1 MDTREEATRLLREAE
16 EDLDRAVRY
25 PEMKDWVTVV
35 HYSQL
40 AVGKSAKALI
50 SCFETFE
57 WTHDPSDQLKRL
69 LEKGFLDKQFLEI
82 ASYAKEVAP
91 WHGRSTYG
99 ALKNGLWRRPSQFCT
114 EEVGIELIDK
124 AKKSVNMAAV
134 FIERFFGK

>member
-1 MDTREEATRLLREAE
+1 MDTREEAIRLLREAE

-40 AVGKSAKALI
+40 AVEKSAKALI

-69 LEKGFLDKQFLEI
+69 VEKGFLDKQFLEI

>member
-1 MDTREEATRLLREAE
+1 VDTREEATRLLREAE

-40 AVGKSAKALI
+40 AVEKSAKALI

-69 LEKGFLDKQFLEI
+69 VEKGFLDKQFLEI

-124 AKKSVNMAAV
+124 AKKSVNMTAV

>member
-1 MDTREEATRLLREAE
+1 MDTREEATRLLKEAE

-35 HYSQL
+35 HYSKL
-40 AVGKSAKALI
+40 AVEKSAKALI

-69 LEKGFLDKQFLEI
+69 VEKGFLDKQFLEI
-82 ASYAKEVAP
+82 ASYAKEAAP

>member
-1 MDTREEATRLLREAE
+1 VDTREEATRLLREAE

-40 AVGKSAKALI
+40 AVEKSAKALI

-69 LEKGFLDKQFLEI
+69 VEKGFLDKQFLEI

>member
-25 PEMKDWVTVV
+25 LEMKDWVTVV

-40 AVGKSAKALI
+40 AVEKSAKALI

-69 LEKGFLDKQFLEI
+69 VEKGFLDKQFLEI

>member
-1 MDTREEATRLLREAE
+1 VDTREEATRLLREAE

-40 AVGKSAKALI
+40 AVEKSAKALI

-69 LEKGFLDKQFLEI
+69 VEKGFLDKQFLEI

-124 AKKSVNMAAV
+124 AKKSVNMTAV
-134 FIERFFGK
+134 FTERFFGK